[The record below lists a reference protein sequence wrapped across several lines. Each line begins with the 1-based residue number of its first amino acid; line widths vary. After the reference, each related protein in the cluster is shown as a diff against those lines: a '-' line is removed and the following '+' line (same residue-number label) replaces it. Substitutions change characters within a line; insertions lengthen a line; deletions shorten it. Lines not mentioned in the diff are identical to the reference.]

1 MIFLIKNYL
10 QAVEQC
16 LHIRDRTDCSL
27 MYSGASAS
35 SLRRLFRR
43 RKAEGDFVP
52 IPAFA
57 HRSLLAGGVLISTC
71 NRSAAGEEEEERPC
85 QLVAR
90 TLRGETAVARNL
102 SECLR
107 LQGLLPEEGQ
117 AVLELWPA
125 FNGREYGR
133 SVFVQM
139 AKIA

>member
-1 MIFLIKNYL
+1 
-10 QAVEQC
+10 
-16 LHIRDRTDCSL
+16 

-35 SLRRLFRR
+35 SLRWLFRR

-71 NRSAAGEEEEERPC
+71 NRSVGEEEERPC

-90 TLRGETAVARNL
+90 TLRGESCDDGVNNRNL

-107 LQGLLPEEGQ
+107 RQGLLPEEGQ